1 MKIQKAELTQKI
13 GKLKGIVPKKTM
25 TPILQGILVKDGYLI
40 ASNTEMTVKT
50 KLEGI
55 EDECFIIP
63 SKAFDLINNLPDGE
77 MEITA
82 EKNEVITIKAKKIR
96 NKYQTMN
103 PELFPANKTIEENGA
118 EFTISSEMLFGSM
131 KKILYSIQSS
141 IQSQTNNRIMTT
153 MCLQATEGIL
163 NFVGTDGHVLA
174 WDKVEYEGEFTL
186 LIPKTTVEK
195 ILSLGIS
202 GEISIRNNE
211 NSAVFITDDYEIHTQ
226 LFTGDYYQYQQMF
239 TGLPLHTVINR
250 TEFLEAMTRAKAC
263 ADEKTTVRFEL
274 SGMALS
280 ISVKDSTTDYQE
292 TITLQETL
300 EQDVVIGF
308 NANLVIET
316 LKAFDCENVG
326 IQLAGG
332 RQPIIV
338 EAEDSDFRAL
348 VLPIAIQ

>member
-1 MKIQKAELTQKI
+1 MKIQKAELAQKI
-13 GKLKGIVPKKTM
+13 GKLKGIVPKKTI
-25 TPILQGILVKDGYLI
+25 TPILQGILVQDGYLI
-40 ASNTEMTVKT
+40 ASNAEMTVKT

-77 MEITA
+77 IEVTA
-82 EKNEVITIKAKKIR
+82 EKNKIITIKAKKIR

-103 PELFPANKTIEENGA
+103 PELFPTNKAIEENGA
-118 EFTISSEMLFGSM
+118 EFTISSEILLESM
-131 KKILYSIQSS
+131 KKILYSIQSQAS
-141 IQSQTNNRIMTT
+141 NRIMTT
-153 MCLQATEGIL
+153 MCLKAAEGIL

-211 NSAVFITDDYEIHTQ
+211 NSAVFITDDYEIYTQ
-226 LFTGDYYQYQQMF
+226 LFAGDYYQYQQMF

-250 TEFLEAMTRAKAC
+250 TEFLKAMTRAKVC
-263 ADEKTTVRFEL
+263 TDEKTTVRFEL
-274 SGMALS
+274 SGAALS
-280 ISVKDSTTDYQE
+280 ISIKDSTADYRE
-292 TITLQETL
+292 TIALQEAL

-308 NANLVIET
+308 NVNLVIET
-316 LKAFDCENVG
+316 LKAFDCENIG

>member
-1 MKIQKAELTQKI
+1 MKIQKAELAQKI

-63 SKAFDLINNLPDGE
+63 QKAFDLINNLPDGE
-77 MEITA
+77 IEITA

-103 PELFPANKTIEENGA
+103 PELFPANKAIEENEA
-118 EFTISSEMLFGSM
+118 FTIRSEMLFESM

-153 MCLQATEGIL
+153 MCLQAAEGIL

-174 WDKVEYEGEFTL
+174 WDKVDYEGEFTL

-195 ILSLGIS
+195 MLSLGIS

-211 NSAVFITDDYEIHTQ
+211 NSAVFITDDYEIYTQ
-226 LFTGDYYQYQQMF
+226 LFAGKYYSYQQMF
-239 TGLPLHTVINR
+239 TGLPLHTAINR

-263 ADEKTTVRFEL
+263 TDEKTTVRFEL

-292 TITLQETL
+292 TITLQEPL

-308 NANLVIET
+308 NVNLVIET

-332 RQPIIV
+332 RQPMIV
-338 EAEDSDFRAL
+338 EAEDNDFRAL

>member
-1 MKIQKAELTQKI
+1 MKIQKAELAQKI

-25 TPILQGILVKDGYLI
+25 TPILQGILVQNGYLI

-55 EDECFIIP
+55 DDECFIIP
-63 SKAFDLINNLPDGE
+63 QKAFDLINNLPDGE
-77 MEITA
+77 IEIAA
-82 EKNEVITIKAKKIR
+82 EKNEVVTIKAKKIR

-103 PELFPANKTIEENGA
+103 PELFPTNKAIEENGA
-118 EFTISSEMLFGSM
+118 EFAISSEMLFGSM
-131 KKILYSIQSS
+131 KKILYSIQSQAS
-141 IQSQTNNRIMTT
+141 NRIMTT
-153 MCLQATEGIL
+153 MCLQAAEGIL

-174 WDKVEYEGEFTL
+174 WNKVDYEGEFTL

-195 ILSLGIS
+195 MLSLGIN

-239 TGLPLHTVINR
+239 TGLPLHTSIDR
-250 TEFLEAMTRAKAC
+250 TEFLEAMTRAKVC
-263 ADEKTTVRFEL
+263 TDEKTTVRFEF
-274 SGMALS
+274 SSMALS
-280 ISVKDSTTDYQE
+280 ISIKDSTTDYRE
-292 TITLQETL
+292 TITLQEPL

-308 NANLVIET
+308 NVNLVIET
-316 LKAFDCENVG
+316 LKSFDCENIG

-338 EAEDSDFRAL
+338 EAEDSDFRAV
-348 VLPIAIQ
+348 VLPVAIQ